1 MSRSASYSPAG
12 LPAGPR
18 RRYGR
23 AVRVAIA
30 AVVLL
35 AGCLLEGDGER
46 VTVARRVPAFD
57 SIEVFG
63 DFTVEIAVRPALG
76 TLETVALEIE
86 GESNVMERLFTEV
99 HGDGVLSIAV
109 DPNLRT
115 ELTLAPKVTFA
126 VPALR
131 EVFAADRSAVTITGG
146 RLDDAIAITA
156 TEASTVAMAMAY
168 RLTVEVAASGTSRV
182 TLAGTGPLV
191 VFDAADS
198 AEIDA
203 SGFYSEIARVTV
215 ADATAAVT
223 VCTTGAAPQT
233 AGETEKIEVRC
244 AE

>member
-1 MSRSASYSPAG
+1 
-12 LPAGPR
+12 
-18 RRYGR
+18 
-23 AVRVAIA
+23 VRVTIA

-35 AGCLLEGDGER
+35 AGCRLEGDGER
-46 VTVARRVPAFD
+46 VTVAREVPAFT

-63 DFTVEIAVRPALG
+63 DFTVEIAVRPELG
-76 TLETVALEIE
+76 APETIAVAVE
-86 GESNVMERLFTEV
+86 GESNAIERLFTEV

-109 DPNLRT
+109 DPNLQT
-115 ELTLAPKVTFA
+115 ELTLAPKVTVA

-131 EVFAADRSAVTITGG
+131 EVFAADRSTVTIAGG

-156 TEASTVAMAMAY
+156 TEASSVAMTEAY
-168 RLTVEVAASGTSRV
+168 RLTVDVAASGSSRV

-223 VCTTGAAPQT
+223 VCTTGSAPQT
-233 AGETEKIEVRC
+233 AGVVENIETRC